1 MRLISQS
8 LTKMDKKNLII
19 NAALKLF
26 VDYGFHGTATS
37 KIAQEAGVANGTL
50 FQYFKTKDELVI
62 ALYVHFK
69 DELADFVT
77 KNTADNADIKE
88 TIKTQVLSSLFWALD
103 NHTKFR
109 FIQQFHTSPYIGQV
123 ELDIINKQVEPHLT
137 LIQKAIKRGIIKPL
151 PAELVYSIMTNQVFG
166 LYQFITS
173 KKLSKAKQ
181 HETIETT
188 FEMLWDMLT

>member
-1 MRLISQS
+1 
-8 LTKMDKKNLII
+8 MDKKELII
-19 NAALKLF
+19 NAALNLF
-26 VDYGFHGTATS
+26 VENGFHGTATS

-62 ALYVHFK
+62 ALYIYIK
-69 DELADFVT
+69 DELAAYVS
-77 KNTADNADIKE
+77 KNTANNAEIKE
-88 TIKTQVLSSLFWALD
+88 TMKSQVLSSLYWALD
-103 NHTKFR
+103 NPIKFR

-123 ELDIINKQVEPHLT
+123 EQEIIDKQVEPHLI
-137 LIQKAIKRGIIKPL
+137 LIQKGIKQGALKPL
-151 PAELVYSIMTNQVFG
+151 PAELIYTLMSNQIFG

-181 HETIETT
+181 NETIQTT

>member
-1 MRLISQS
+1 
-8 LTKMDKKNLII
+8 MDKRDLII

-26 VDYGFHGTATS
+26 VDNGFHGTATS

-62 ALYVHFK
+62 ALYIHFK
-69 DELADFVT
+69 DELAEYVT
-77 KNTADNADIKE
+77 KNTADNTDIKE

-103 NHTKFR
+103 NPTKFR

-123 ELDIINKQVEPHLT
+123 EQDVINKQVEPHLT
-137 LIQKAIKRGIIKPL
+137 LIQKAIKQGIIKPL
-151 PAELVYSIMTNQVFG
+151 PADLVYSLMTNQVFG
-166 LYQFITS
+166 LYQFVTS

-188 FEMLWDMLT
+188 FEMLWDMVT